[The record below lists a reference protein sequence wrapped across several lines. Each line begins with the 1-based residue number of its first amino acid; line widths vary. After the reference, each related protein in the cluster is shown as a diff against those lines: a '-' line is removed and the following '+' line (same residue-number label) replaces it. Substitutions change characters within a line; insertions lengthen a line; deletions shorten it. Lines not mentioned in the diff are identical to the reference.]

1 MQGIFATTA
10 DAILMPFFDT
20 MPVTMVEQVEISPGV
35 FVDAGAL
42 VVSFSR
48 SSGPGGQNVNKLST
62 KADLRL
68 DVQALDGVLSKSAI
82 LRLRTLARNRINRDD
97 FLLLSSQEFRTQ
109 EANKSAALDK
119 LAELVATARIEPKPR
134 RPTRPSKGSK
144 RRRLES
150 KKRRA
155 VIKSGRGSVAESE

>member
-1 MQGIFATTA
+1 
-10 DAILMPFFDT
+10 
-20 MPVTMVEQVEISPGV
+20 V
-35 FVDAGAL
+35 F
-42 VVSFSR
+42 S
-48 SSGPGGQNVNKLST
+48 
-62 KADLRL
+62 
-68 DVQALDGVLSKSAI
+68 
-82 LRLRTLARNRINRDD
+82 LRTLARNRINRDD